1 MRIAKDFLQNLR
13 VFDQNRYKLMEL
25 VRLQKGIV
33 QLIAY
38 PMKEKQTKILTELL
52 KIAITTMK
60 NEKSQELDMDLILMT
75 LRSIT
80 YTSKVDKIYEIK
92 EK

>member
-1 MRIAKDFLQNLR
+1 
-13 VFDQNRYKLMEL
+13 MEL

-38 PMKEKQTKILTELL
+38 LMKEKQTKILTELL

-92 EK
+92 EKWKEYQ

>member
-1 MRIAKDFLQNLR
+1 
-13 VFDQNRYKLMEL
+13 MEL
-25 VRLQKGIV
+25 VKLQKGIV

-38 PMKEKQTKILTELL
+38 LMKEKQTKILTELL

-92 EK
+92 EKWKEYQ

>member
-1 MRIAKDFLQNLR
+1 
-13 VFDQNRYKLMEL
+13 MEL
-25 VRLQKGIV
+25 VKLQKGIV

-38 PMKEKQTKILTELL
+38 LMKEKQTKILTELL

-60 NEKSQELDMDLILMT
+60 NEKSQELDMDLIHMT

-80 YTSKVDKIYEIK
+80 YTLKVDKIYEIK
-92 EK
+92 EKWKEYQ

>member
-1 MRIAKDFLQNLR
+1 
-13 VFDQNRYKLMEL
+13 MEL

-52 KIAITTMK
+52 KIATTTMK
-60 NEKSQELDMDLILMT
+60 NEKSQELDMDLIHMT

-80 YTSKVDKIYEIK
+80 YTLKVDKIYEIK
-92 EK
+92 EKWKEYQ